1 MGFGFY
7 GRSFQLSSS
16 GCSTP
21 GCQFSGG
28 ASPGPCSATSGILYY
43 YEIQAMLSQHPTL
56 KPVWDKTS
64 AVKYVVFNGNQWV
77 SYDDSDTFKQK
88 VDWANTQGLGG
99 ALIWASDTGNL
110 ILFFR
115 RRCVADK
122 FSPR

>member
-1 MGFGFY
+1 
-7 GRSFQLSSS
+7 
-16 GCSTP
+16 
-21 GCQFSGG
+21 
-28 ASPGPCSATSGILYY
+28 
-43 YEIQAMLSQHPTL
+43 MLSQHPTL

-99 ALIWASDTGNL
+99 ALIWASDTGKS
-110 ILFFR
+110 ILFFP
-115 RRCVADK
+115 RRCVTDN